1 MTDPIGLAGLAG
13 KSGMNPARANQAGA
27 GTQDGPDFK
36 AVLIKNLSEVNALQQ
51 DATRA
56 TEDLMTGR
64 RDDLEG
70 VIMATEKAD
79 TAFKMLQAMR
89 NQVMQAY
96 DEIKQMRV

>member
-13 KSGMNPARANQAGA
+13 KRGMLPNRGPASAPSAG
-27 GTQDGPDFK
+27 GPDFK

-70 VIMATEKAD
+70 VVLATEKAD
-79 TAFKMLQAMR
+79 AAFKMLQAMR

>member
-1 MTDPIGLAGLAG
+1 MTDPIGLAGLG
-13 KSGMNPARANQAGA
+13 KGGLQPHRSPAQPQR
-27 GTQDGPDFK
+27 DGPDFK
-36 AVLIKNLSEVNALQQ
+36 AVLMKNLSEVNALQQ
-51 DATRA
+51 DANKA

-70 VIMATEKAD
+70 VILATEKAD

>member
-13 KSGMNPARANQAGA
+13 KGAMHPGRSGTPAPG
-27 GTQDGPDFK
+27 DGPDFK
-36 AVLIKNLSEVNALQQ
+36 AVLMKNLSEVNALQQ

-64 RDDLEG
+64 RDDVEG
-70 VIMATEKAD
+70 VIVATEKAD
-79 TAFKMLQAMR
+79 VAFKMLQSMR